1 MTAPALTPEVSARRW
16 GVADT
21 RGARAVPAACH
32 EGLGRLGVSMLRR
45 WGCRVA
51 VALACLAAPAAHA
64 QPGSIEMPPAED
76 DAPPTEV
83 RPGGASCG
91 TINARAMEA
100 TLVIRQHASALSV
113 GIDADSRPQGIV
125 LLAYL
130 DQWAGRLRGLV
141 DLGEFTECLDDGE
154 AETYRRALATATRV
168 GNQAREELFRAPR
181 AQQPQQQQ
189 RNRRF

>member
-1 MTAPALTPEVSARRW
+1 MTMK
-16 GVADT
+16 
-21 RGARAVPAACH
+21 AAS
-32 EGLGRLGVSMLRR
+32 VLRR
-45 WGCRVA
+45 WAFVA
-51 VALACLAAPAAHA
+51 MVTLACAAVPSAHA
-64 QPGSIEMPPAED
+64 QPGSMEMPPAED

-100 TLVIRQHASALSV
+100 SLVIRQHASALST
-113 GIDADSRPQGIV
+113 GIDPDARAQGLV

-141 DLGEFTECLDDGE
+141 DLGDYTECLNDGE

-168 GNQAREELFRAPR
+168 GNQAREELFRVPR
-181 AQQPQQQQ
+181 APQAQQQ
-189 RNRRF
+189 RNRRP

>member
-1 MTAPALTPEVSARRW
+1 M
-16 GVADT
+16 
-21 RGARAVPAACH
+21 AAAS
-32 EGLGRLGVSMLRR
+32 GLRR
-45 WGCRVA
+45 WTFLALV
-51 VALACLAAPAAHA
+51 VLACAAAPAARA

-76 DAPPTEV
+76 DGSAPTEV

-100 TLVIRQHASALSV
+100 TLVIRQHASALSA
-113 GIDADSRPQGIV
+113 GIDPDARAQGLV

-141 DLGEFTECLDDGE
+141 DLGDFTECLNEGE

-168 GNQAREELFRAPR
+168 GNQAREDLYRVPRAP
-181 AQQPQQQQ
+181 AAQQQ
-189 RNRRF
+189 RNRRP

>member
-1 MTAPALTPEVSARRW
+1 MRM
-16 GVADT
+16 
-21 RGARAVPAACH
+21 AAAS
-32 EGLGRLGVSMLRR
+32 GLRR
-45 WGCRVA
+45 WGLI
-51 VALACLAAPAAHA
+51 ALVVLASAAAPAAHA

-76 DAPPTEV
+76 DASPTEV

-100 TLVIRQHASALSV
+100 SMVIRQHASALSA
-113 GIDADSRPQGIV
+113 GIDPDARAQGLV

-141 DLGEFTECLDDGE
+141 DLGDFTECLNEGE

-168 GNQAREELFRAPR
+168 GNQAREELFRVPR
-181 AQQPQQQQ
+181 APQTQQQ
-189 RNRRF
+189 RNRRP

>member
-1 MTAPALTPEVSARRW
+1 MTMQ
-16 GVADT
+16 
-21 RGARAVPAACH
+21 AAS
-32 EGLGRLGVSMLRR
+32 VLRR
-45 WGCRVA
+45 WALRA
-51 VALACLAAPAAHA
+51 MVALACAAAPAVHA
-64 QPGSIEMPPAED
+64 QPGSMEMPPAED

-100 TLVIRQHASALSV
+100 SLVIRQHASALST
-113 GIDADSRPQGIV
+113 GIDPDARAQGLV

-141 DLGEFTECLDDGE
+141 DLGDFTECLNDGE

-168 GNQAREELFRAPR
+168 GNQAREELYRVPRAP
-181 AQQPQQQQ
+181 QPQQQ
-189 RNRRF
+189 RNRRP